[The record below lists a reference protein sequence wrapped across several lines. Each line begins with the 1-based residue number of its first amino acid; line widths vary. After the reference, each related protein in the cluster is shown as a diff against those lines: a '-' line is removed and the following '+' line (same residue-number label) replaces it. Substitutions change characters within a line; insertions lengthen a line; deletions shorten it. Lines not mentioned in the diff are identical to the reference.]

1 MAFVEDVNELPTVVP
16 GHRRSASLEVETGS
30 FSAPES
36 AKLDQDMS
44 SEDAT
49 SEIPLDGPDPA
60 AATDEQALAPSNKS
74 VASEEGT
81 VITHS
86 TPDSTA
92 STTRKVR
99 AILAS
104 FKKIALAAVCC
115 KQCSTRV

>member
-1 MAFVEDVNELPTVVP
+1 MAFVEDGNQLPTVVP

-36 AKLDQDMS
+36 AKLDQDVS

-60 AATDEQALAPSNKS
+60 AAPDDQARAPSSKS
-74 VASEEGT
+74 AASEEGT
-81 VITHS
+81 VIMHS

-99 AILAS
+99 ASL
-104 FKKIALAAVCC
+104 LQEDCTC
-115 KQCSTRV
+115 GQ